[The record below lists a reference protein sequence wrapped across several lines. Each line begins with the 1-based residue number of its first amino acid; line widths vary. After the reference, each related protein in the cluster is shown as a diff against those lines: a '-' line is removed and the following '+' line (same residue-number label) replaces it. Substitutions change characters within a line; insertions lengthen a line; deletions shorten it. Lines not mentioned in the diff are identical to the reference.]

1 MILSV
6 DNIRFGYKKKLVFNE
21 ANLTIERKGIY
32 GLVAPNGSG
41 KTTLLQ
47 LISGLYSIQSGSI
60 SVFDTN
66 KVKAKEVSF
75 VQDNTV
81 LYPYLSGKDHLQFIC
96 KMHSIPFSE
105 IDQIASVLGMSDY
118 LANSVKTYSLGM
130 KQRLLLSMGLIKKPK
145 LLLLDEPL
153 NGLDPTSTILM
164 RETLQQAAEEGTTI
178 LVSSHNLAEMDRIT
192 DNVFFIK
199 KKQILEEQL
208 SKMKEEKL
216 IIVVKKEDSK
226 KINSLFQQ
234 KRIPFDRKE
243 NQFSVSLNDVSANE
257 AVRLL
262 VEQDISL
269 EKIDT
274 AYTGAEMRYRLLFEE
289 EFANDK

>member
-1 MILSV
+1 
-6 DNIRFGYKKKLVFNE
+6 
-21 ANLTIERKGIY
+21 
-32 GLVAPNGSG
+32 
-41 KTTLLQ
+41 
-47 LISGLYSIQSGSI
+47 
-60 SVFDTN
+60 
-66 KVKAKEVSF
+66 
-75 VQDNTV
+75 
-81 LYPYLSGKDHLQFIC
+81 
-96 KMHSIPFSE
+96 MHSIPFSE

-199 KKQILEEQL
+199 NKQILEEQL

-234 KRIPFDRKE
+234 KQIPFDRKE

-262 VEQDISL
+262 VEQDIFL
-269 EKIDT
+269 KKIDT